1 MRSSAS
7 PIGSQSATARW
18 VGLIPV
24 PDRTNRGSP
33 SASRSR
39 ASALLTAG
47 CVIVSAL
54 AARVTLPSVI
64 KASNTFR
71 RLRSSARNDTADI
84 HHGDILDHDYKLGR

>member
-7 PIGSQSATARW
+7 PIGSHSATARW
-18 VGLIPV
+18 VGRIPV

-64 KASNTFR
+64 K
-71 RLRSSARNDTADI
+71 RLEDFQEVEVERAER
-84 HHGDILDHDYKLGR
+84 HGGHSPW